1 MNEKKYLAIDIP
13 KGGFCGDEYISVFDS
28 AEEATAEAER
38 IWNHFVKS
46 EKKKRYVYSC
56 CVTKSDL
63 LKGAIND
70 DGNIDWGF
78 NSGGHD
84 YDGCFDSERF

>member
-1 MNEKKYLAIDIP
+1 MNEKKYLVIDTP
-13 KGGFCGDEYISVFDS
+13 DEYIIVFDS

-38 IWNHFVKS
+38 IA
-46 EKKKRYVYSC
+46 
-56 CVTKSDL
+56 DL
-63 LKGAIND
+63 LKGAIDD

>member
-1 MNEKKYLAIDIP
+1 MNEKKYLVIDTP
-13 KGGFCGDEYISVFDS
+13 DEYICVFDS

-46 EKKKRYVYSC
+46 EQ
-56 CVTKSDL
+56 TF
-63 LKGAIND
+63 LKARLTMMAILT
-70 DGNIDWGF
+70 GGF

-84 YDGCFDSERF
+84 YDGCFDSEFNSKKFLK